1 MGAEVP
7 RVQCDMAQTGEAEN
21 SPDEREEA
29 EGESPQS
36 DHGKPEQISESDN
49 QCPDASAAWMDKLL
63 QADGSQRSA
72 GRAGRLDQTE
82 TAVPV
87 VAAVEEAGNPDE
99 EPAKSGAE

>member
-21 SPDEREEA
+21 SLDEREQA

-36 DHGKPEQISESDN
+36 DHGKPESISESDN
-49 QCPDASAAWMDKLL
+49 QCPDASVAWMDKLL
-63 QADGSQRSA
+63 QADGSQKSA
-72 GRAGRLDQTE
+72 GGAGGLDQTE

-87 VAAVEEAGNPDE
+87 VAAVEGAANPGE
-99 EPAKSGAE
+99 EPAKSGTE

>member
-21 SPDEREEA
+21 SPDEREQA

-72 GRAGRLDQTE
+72 GRLDQTE
-82 TAVPV
+82 AAVPV

-99 EPAKSGAE
+99 EPAKSGTE